1 MDRVT
6 SRLASA
12 IVDVE
17 AFRRVWDR
25 IKPII
30 RDKSITVPNT
40 IRRLDHSRT
49 YTLDNIVA
57 ISLLRR
63 EVATKKRKP
72 KTNPRLTAWVKNK
85 TCCAVYAYRRLIS
98 LLLLTKQRKDF
109 LLTCL
114 MKLSNLVFGKQEYHL
129 CIRAEGYSTAPF

>member
-12 IVDVE
+12 IVGVE

-30 RDKSITVPNT
+30 RDKSINVPNT

-63 EVATKKRKP
+63 EVATKSV
-72 KTNPRLTAWVKNK
+72 RLFPH
-85 TCCAVYAYRRLIS
+85 S
-98 LLLLTKQRKDF
+98 
-109 LLTCL
+109 
-114 MKLSNLVFGKQEYHL
+114 
-129 CIRAEGYSTAPF
+129 